1 MHKKRQPTFS
11 NNSRRRPT
19 SMKSLP
25 ENKTHSPSDQARF
38 LGKKEPNSSHRT
50 RQAEHWHVALSLL
63 TTRLQTTESSFH
75 TSNSGAVPKLCA
87 SGAIGIKP
95 AHHVVSGAAQEEPAL
110 TKRTYAARVRFG
122 SLAAA
127 PSDNGRGRFTP
138 ESGHER
144 SARVR
149 QGLRQM
155 IISHPSIYFWDV
167 GLVES

>member
-1 MHKKRQPTFS
+1 
-11 NNSRRRPT
+11 
-19 SMKSLP
+19 MKSLP
-25 ENKTHSPSDQARF
+25 ENKTHSPNDQARF

-75 TSNSGAVPKLCA
+75 TSNGGAVPKLCA

-95 AHHVVSGAAQEEPAL
+95 SHHVVSGAAQEEPAL

-144 SARVR
+144 SRTPRPLWANN
-149 QGLRQM
+149 GLMHCNM
-155 IISHPSIYFWDV
+155 IGEHKKKDAWRRSFRNPIRHFD
-167 GLVES
+167 